1 MIQSFEPIKDTYMY
15 EGFAYENYGKKH
27 SLFIGR
33 YNGLG
38 TIFRSL
44 LCFDLSSLPNNIT
57 IISAFLKL
65 YVYRK
70 DIDGVQKI
78 YIYKLMKQFCENSV
92 AWRKI
97 TYYDV
102 QATRFYGEVSSIG
115 EVSIDITGLV
125 SEWMNTTRYNCGIE
139 IRGTENKKALVG
151 FRSREYSDSYKHPI
165 LVINYLQSSSSNQF
179 YELGKNKSEIYP
191 GYKKSIDNSLAKI
204 ELLDKVIS
212 AEQFKLIIDRGR
224 KVNINIAKNIDLG
237 KVPLVVNR
245 KVIIDGGSNKNS
257 IKGIIILDNK
267 AQNSIFRN
275 INMIGAIIINT
286 SGGGSITFNNVT
298 FKKETEFSGAITII
312 SKEKNKLY
320 LNGITLPSL
329 NINSNSKIT
338 LGQFRGVPSSI
349 TNININAVS
358 QKIKV
363 PNLELHEGAYV
374 TNLIVEQTAIGTS
387 IICKSGVNIGNVVF
401 NGRAKLSI
409 TEGNTNIDHIKTSPD
424 AKESYIEVE
433 EGAFLHNLDI
443 NGVEICVGSGEGYKI
458 SEIAAGI

>member
-1 MIQSFEPIKDTYMY
+1 MIQSFKPIKDTYIY
-15 EGFAYENYGKKH
+15 EGFVDENYGKKG

-44 LCFDLSSLPNNIT
+44 LCFDLSALPNNIT

-65 YVYRK
+65 YAYRK
-70 DIDGVQKI
+70 DRNDTQKI
-78 YIYKLMKQFCENSV
+78 YIYKLKKQFHETSV
-92 AWRKI
+92 VWRKI

-125 SEWMNTTRYNCGIE
+125 SEWTNTTRHNCGIE
-139 IRGTENKKALVG
+139 IRGTENKQALVG
-151 FRSREYSDSYKHPI
+151 FRSKEYSDSSKHPI
-165 LVINYLQSSSSNQF
+165 LVINYVQSSGSNQS
-179 YELGKNKSEIYP
+179 YALGKNKSEIYP

-204 ELLDKVIS
+204 ESLDKVIS
-212 AEQFKLIIDRGR
+212 AEQFKLIIERGR
-224 KVNINIAKNIDLG
+224 KVNINLAKNIDLG
-237 KVPLVVNR
+237 EVPLVVNR
-245 KVIIDGGSNKNS
+245 KVVIDGGDNKSS

-275 INMIGAIIINT
+275 INMIGSIIINT
-286 SGGGSITFNNVT
+286 SGGGSIAFNNVT
-298 FKKETEFSGAITII
+298 FKKKTEIPGTITVI

-320 LNGITLPSL
+320 LNGTTLPIL
-329 NINSNSKIT
+329 NINGNSQII
-338 LGQFRGVPSSI
+338 LGQFRGVSSSI

-358 QKIKV
+358 QKIKS
-363 PNLELHEGAYV
+363 PNVELHEGAYV
-374 TNLIVEQTAIGTS
+374 TNLTVEQTAIGTS
-387 IICKSGVNIGNVVF
+387 IICKSGVNIGNIVF

-409 TEGNTNIDHIKTSPD
+409 TGGETNIGHIKTSPD

-433 EGAFLHNLDI
+433 EGAFLYAVYI
-443 NGVEICVGSGEGYKI
+443 NGIETCIGSGEGYKI
-458 SEIAAGI
+458 SEITAGI